1 MRESGGVGMWRG
13 WIWAGAACLCLVY
26 SSLGVAQERSGG
38 GGRQSRQSELEPL
51 SKEVARQLEER
62 STIAEK
68 LKLIADDEGVR
79 SADRAG
85 ALTLLAQIGGWW

>member
-1 MRESGGVGMWRG
+1 
-13 WIWAGAACLCLVY
+13 
-26 SSLGVAQERSGG
+26 
-38 GGRQSRQSELEPL
+38 LEPL